1 MKRTLYIIIIITA
14 VFGLIMGAS
23 AFSFTKAERAIESVE
38 DTSKNLLADIN
49 GISLY
54 AFTASDFFSGA
65 EHFEVNIHGYAD
77 AEGNRTGAWFVT
89 YASYRPYYVETL
101 DDYLWER
108 MRYEEFVLS
117 TENDPLTEAEAM
129 KQYARMTAP
138 ITPFLEWERVEYDGV
153 FSEVLGAIQ
162 YVGYILGMIWGA
174 LSLVLLVLVDTV
186 ATAWELIVAGLRFT
200 GLN

>member
-1 MKRTLYIIIIITA
+1 MKKVLCIIIIVTA
-14 VFGLIMGAS
+14 VFGLVMGTS
-23 AFSFTKAERAIESVE
+23 AFSFAKAERAIENIE
-38 DTSKNLLADIN
+38 DTSNNLLADIN

-65 EHFEVNIHGYAD
+65 ERFVVNIHGYAD
-77 AEGNRTGAWFVT
+77 SEGNRTGAWFIT

-101 DDYLWER
+101 GDYLWER
-108 MRYEEFVLS
+108 VRYEEFEIS
-117 TENDPLTEAEAM
+117 TENDPLSEAEAM

-153 FSEVLGAIQ
+153 FSEVLRAIQ

-174 LSLVLLVLVDTV
+174 LSLVLLVLVDTI
-186 ATAWELIVAGLRFT
+186 ATAWELITAGLRFT
-200 GLN
+200 GLT